1 MGLSSFVHS
10 LGSFGHRIITKVEY
24 DIHYIQDKDHRDA
37 LVHHLA
43 DIAKFGEFAIPVLEK
58 IMVLAL
64 PAEAMP
70 IHAIE
75 QIALKADLRVK
86 AFAEKPTWGSL
97 LAIGGDQLREAVRA
111 QLPKLVN
118 GVTIAGQLIEDEQ
131 QLDAIS
137 PAVFQGILG
146 AHAAAYVASA
156 GNVDLAI
163 QSALSDLAAAAAQQ
177 PVPLALTQ
185 PSAGT

>member
-1 MGLSSFVHS
+1 MGLSAFVHS
-10 LGSFGHRIITKVEY
+10 LGSFGRRVITKVEY

-37 LVHHLA
+37 LLHHLD
-43 DIAKFGEFAIPVLEK
+43 DIAKFGEFAIPALENIATVL
-58 IMVLAL
+58 L
-64 PAEAMP
+64 PAEAVP
-70 IHAIE
+70 IHAVE
-75 QIALKADLRVK
+75 QVALKADLRVK

-97 LAIGGDQLREAVRA
+97 LAIGGEQLREAVRA

-118 GVTIAGQLIEDEQ
+118 GVTIAGQVIEDEQ

-137 PAVFQGILG
+137 PAVFQGIFG

-163 QSALSDLAAAAAQQ
+163 QSALSDLAAAAAAQPGTAPASQ
-177 PVPLALTQ
+177 PVA
-185 PSAGT
+185 